1 MPSAEFNS
9 KASAMGTEIARL
21 RPAFLEKYLDRLL
34 LQLSLLGDALEDNA
48 GQADHKPSKSSI
60 LFQQ

>member
-1 MPSAEFNS
+1 MADPGFDA
-9 KASAMGTEIARL
+9 GCRVQLRL

-34 LQLSLLGDALEDNA
+34 SQLTLLGYALEDNA
-48 GQADHKPSKSSI
+48 GQTDHKPSKPSI